1 MKTDEIL
8 TLKQVAEYLQ
18 LSPLTVYRLTKR
30 GILPGVKLGNQWRY
44 WKKNIEKIMKE
55 PEALNPINHKR
66 KVA

>member
-30 GILPGVKLGNQWRY
+30 GVLPGVKLGNQWRY
-44 WKKNIEKIMKE
+44 WKKNIDNIMRK
-55 PEALNPINHKR
+55 PEHLNNWNR
-66 KVA
+66 DRRVA